1 VKVIIGEKKYT
12 FTARVKELI
21 KRPKFLQI
29 AVIVGLAAMG
39 LIFISGLSKPK
50 EEKVQAEVG
59 VFYSSDEYA
68 KKIENELTEII
79 SKIEGVGDADILVTI
94 GVSEE
99 YVYAEDGKHSGGN
112 ASSEI
117 VVIGAGD
124 DKHALTQKIISP
136 KITGVVIVCE
146 GGDDS
151 RTVEKVYKAV
161 SAATGIGASRIYVA
175 ERK

>member
-1 VKVIIGEKKYT
+1 VKDIITEKKYSDKL
-12 FTARVKELI
+12 KELM
-21 KRPKFLQI
+21 KKPKFLQV
-29 AVIVGLAAMG
+29 AVIIGLAAMG

-50 EEKVQAEVG
+50 QEAVSVSPDVG
-59 VFYSSDEYA
+59 VFTSSDEYA
-68 KKIENELTEII
+68 EKLQAELEEII
-79 SKIEGVGDADILVTI
+79 SKIEGVGDSDILVTI

-99 YVYAEDGKHSGGN
+99 YVYAEDGKQGTGSV
-112 ASSEI
+112 SSEV
-117 VVIGAGD
+117 VVIDGD
-124 DKHALTQKIISP
+124 GGKHALTQKIISP

>member
-1 VKVIIGEKKYT
+1 MQKYT
-12 FTARVKELI
+12 FAARIKELT
-21 KRPKFLQI
+21 KKPRFLQI
-29 AVIVGLAAMG
+29 AVIAGVAAMG
-39 LIFISGLSKPK
+39 LIFISGLSKPEK
-50 EEKVQAEVG
+50 EEVTVSENG
-59 VFYSSDEYA
+59 VFYSSFDYA
-68 KKIENELTEII
+68 EKIENDLTEII

-99 YVYAEDGKHSGGN
+99 YVYAEDGKYGANPST
-112 ASSEI
+112 EV
-117 VVIGAGD
+117 VVIDGG
-124 DKHALTQKIISP
+124 KHALTQKIISP

-161 SAATGIGASRIYVA
+161 SAATGIGASRIFVA